1 MKGMDVEPWNVIEE
15 PPLGKS
21 KKARLRPIEGSWRL
35 ISNENF
41 DNYLVAI
48 GATPLIAAMV
58 MR

>member
-21 KKARLRPIEGSWRL
+21 KKPLKPMEGSWRL
-35 ISNENF
+35 IANENF
-41 DNYLVAI
+41 ESCLLAI

-58 MR
+58 LR